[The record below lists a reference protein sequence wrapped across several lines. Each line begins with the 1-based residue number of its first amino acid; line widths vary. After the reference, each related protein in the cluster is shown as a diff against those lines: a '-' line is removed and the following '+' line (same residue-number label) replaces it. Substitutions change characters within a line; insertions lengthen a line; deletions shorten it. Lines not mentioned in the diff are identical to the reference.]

1 MKFKKTISVISTS
14 LLTLSI
20 LSTGTVSANS
30 LPVEDSNPKIERNK
44 TSRRECLNKSLEEL
58 KNEGVFTQKDIDNIN
73 NYLTEMKSKKN
84 QHNYCRGNK
93 ECKKTGELKKYN
105 NDRQKSLVDNLVNDN
120 IITKDQGDKLKERLV
135 KIFQQTNK

>member
-1 MKFKKTISVISTS
+1 MKFKKTISVIATS

-20 LSTGTVSANS
+20 LSTGTVNANS
-30 LPVEDSNPKIERNK
+30 LPVEDSNTKIEKSK

-84 QHNYCRGNK
+84 QQNHCRGNK

-120 IITKDQGDKLKERLV
+120 IITKDQGEKLRERLV